1 MTEEKAKILIVD
13 DDEFNVDILEQILP
27 PEGYDTISV
36 RSGKE
41 AIEAVKNLNV
51 DLVLLDI
58 MMPDMN
64 GYEVC
69 KIIKTDKKIS
79 YIPVIM
85 LTAKKEHSDKIQGLD
100 IGADDYVTKP
110 FHKEELLARIK
121 AMLRIKSIQ
130 TRFETISVTDELTM
144 LYNRRYLF
152 QRLDEELSRA
162 KRRKGEF
169 SIIMIDI
176 DHFKKI
182 NDTYGHQFGDF
193 VLKNLANIFKSL
205 VRKEDVV
212 ARFGGEEFVII
223 CPDES
228 EEGALILAER
238 IRKESQTYTFV
249 SIGNSTHLTISLG
262 IASFTEGSSNDSV
275 DDLIKKVDEALYAA
289 KKAGRNRTVKYSS
302 ISNTSKKDNS
312 KNN

>member
-13 DDEFNVDILEQILP
+13 DDEFNVDILEQSLNL
-27 PEGYDTISV
+27 EGYDTISV

-69 KIIKTDKKIS
+69 KIIKSDKKIS

-85 LTAKKEHSDKIQGLD
+85 LTAKKDRSDKVQGLD

-110 FHKEELLARIK
+110 FHKEELVARIR
-121 AMLRIKSIQ
+121 AMLRIKNIQ
-130 TRFETISVTDELTM
+130 TRLETISVTDELTM

-193 VLKNLANIFKSL
+193 VLKNLANIFRSL
-205 VRKEDVV
+205 VRKEDIV

-228 EEGALILAER
+228 EDGAFILAER
-238 IRKESQTYTFV
+238 IRKEAQTYTFV
-249 SIGNSTHLTISLG
+249 STGNSTHLTISLG
-262 IASFTEGSSNDSV
+262 IASFMEGGSNDSV
-275 DDLIKKVDEALYAA
+275 DDLIKKVDEALYTA
-289 KKAGRNRTVKYSS
+289 KKAGRNKTVKYSS
-302 ISNTSKKDNS
+302 ISNTIK
-312 KNN
+312 